1 MEWINIYSALNTR
14 AAAKISGDS
23 DPISSVGRAIHS
35 VAKESGV
42 DFLTI
47 AALLFSFRKAEIELS
62 KLPMKVS
69 NFEWSLN
76 THNKINDGTISFT
89 SISSCG
95 LIFYNFTNCWDMD
108 HSFALRTDPDPH
120 IKNAY

>member
-47 AALLFSFRKAEIELS
+47 ATLLFSFRKADIDKIKADMSQDTLE
-62 KLPMKVS
+62 KLV
-69 NFEWSLN
+69 
-76 THNKINDGTISFT
+76 
-89 SISSCG
+89 
-95 LIFYNFTNCWDMD
+95 
-108 HSFALRTDPDPH
+108 SFADLYPGEPS
-120 IKNAY
+120 